1 MSGITQKKNPTT
13 TARSQRFLTDWTHN
27 VLYDVF
33 AQEFW
38 IIYRHLQSNALATKS
53 PRHPNCST
61 PHMTS
66 KCHKWQ
72 TTILSRNAAFLP
84 LQNMEGVFARWRVKC
99 CHTRCQFF
107 VAIPF
112 RRNWRITGASTIYG
126 NLTCI
131 TQFKKKIIETPLWIN
146 EWRTL
151 WLSEHALLRAVVTWE
166 PSKNRTV
173 VFILGAI
180 TDGKITS
187 LLNFLHGWFG
197 WNSLYCEEMPQSGR

>member
-1 MSGITQKKNPTT
+1 MGSPQKKKPTT

-99 CHTRCQFF
+99 CHTRRQFF

-126 NLTCI
+126 NFTCI
-131 TQFKKKIIETPLWIN
+131 TQFLKKNHWNTIVDQRMADALIV
-146 EWRTL
+146 RTCSTACSGYVGAIKKSDCCFHPWCHHRRQNNISTEFPAWMI
-151 WLSEHALLRAVVTWE
+151 WLKFALLWGDAAKR
-166 PSKNRTV
+166 
-173 VFILGAI
+173 
-180 TDGKITS
+180 
-187 LLNFLHGWFG
+187 
-197 WNSLYCEEMPQSGR
+197 